1 MILGL
6 VELAAIA
13 GFIAFRDRACPI
25 VTANRAGGA
34 SAAGGAA
41 LPLSAGG
48 GGSEAGSSGPAQT
61 PQAPPPSVSSGSQ
74 AGAGANSDSGGSGSA
89 QAQGDVNQVPD
100 PNCVAKT
107 TAGLLN
113 SEPAASTPPSCAPMS
128 PPPALKQ
135 AEQQV
140 QAGATP

>member
-6 VELAAIA
+6 AELAALA

-25 VTANRAGGA
+25 VTANRSGGA
-34 SAAGGAA
+34 TAAAGGVLA
-41 LPLSAGG
+41 LPPGG
-48 GGSEAGSSGPAQT
+48 GGTEAGSSGPAQP
-61 PQAPPPSVSSGSQ
+61 PQTPPPAASSASS
-74 AGAGANSDSGGSGSA
+74 AGAGANTDGGESGSA